1 MTPGIEQNSNIPIYL
16 YLYTSIY
23 SCNLQRKTVNATII
37 KFAIRNV
44 VITVR
49 EALTYSS
56 VPLNSDLIKLEQEE
70 TQTVLMLKV
79 FNSTVPKIIMNTKY
93 L

>member
-1 MTPGIEQNSNIPIYL
+1 MYR

-23 SCNLQRKTVNATII
+23 SWNLQRKTVNTTLT

-49 EALTYSS
+49 EAATYSS
-56 VPLNSDLIKLEQEE
+56 VPLNSDLTKLEQEE
-70 TQTVLMLKV
+70 TQTVLMLNV
-79 FNSTVPKIIMNTKY
+79 FNSTVPKIIMKTKY
-93 L
+93 LR